1 MKKINLLLIRRNLLL
16 GSTGGGSGKVLRAFQ
31 KYFDKGIF
39 NISFCS
45 FEKGDLEQALKKS
58 GFKIH
63 VLPNQDPERF
73 SEFIRDQKIDVVY
86 FVPWGEKPELTKAAK
101 RGGAS
106 AILLMDNAGKM
117 LDRGASSLL
126 DRQLASKMCA
136 VRYRRWHGMRREEFH
151 KNHMVVYCP
160 IDFDFIEKHSLTH
173 DEISRRKKRLGIA
186 SEDVVIGRIGRADT
200 GKWDDV
206 LIDMM
211 PHLLK
216 KTSNVKFMIMG
227 IPEAKKDKIRKMGL
241 EKYFILID
249 PDPSDAAV
257 AELLS
262 LIDIFAY
269 ASVQGETFGMSIA
282 EAMATK
288 KPIVVKS
295 TPMVDNAQIELVDNG
310 KTGFVAYS
318 PEAFA
323 DAVACLA
330 TRPELAKNMGLAGY
344 EKARQEFEAR
354 KTVRMVERRILEI
367 LAEKGKIPKK
377 MLASYKDARKFPTP
391 KEIDDFE
398 EEYERRLKDIIGKPD
413 SIRIF
418 IGKHV
423 SFSPVMQR
431 FIRSVKL
438 TNLRNS
444 LRKAISK

>member
-1 MKKINLLLIRRNLLL
+1 MKKINLLLVRRNLLL
-16 GSTGGGSGKVLRAFQ
+16 GSTGGGSGKVLRAFE
-31 KYFDKGIF
+31 KYFDKRVF
-39 NISFCS
+39 NVSFCS
-45 FEKGDLEQALKKS
+45 FEKGDLEQSLKKS
-58 GFKIH
+58 GFKLH
-63 VLPNQDPERF
+63 VLPDQDSDRF
-73 SEFIRDQKIDVVY
+73 AKFIEGQKIDVVY

-117 LDRGASSLL
+117 LDREASSFL

-136 VRYRRWHGMRREEFH
+136 VRYRRWHGMAGEDFH

-160 IDFDFIEKHSLTH
+160 IDFDFIEKHSLSRG
-173 DEISRRKKRLGIA
+173 EIRRRREKLGIA
-186 SEDVVIGRIGRADT
+186 PDDVMIGRVGRADT

-211 PHLLK
+211 PHLLR
-216 KTSNVKFMIMG
+216 KTSKVKFLIMG
-227 IPEAKKDKIRKMGL
+227 IPEVKKEKIKRMGL
-241 EKYFILID
+241 EKHFVLID

-257 AELLS
+257 AEFIS
-262 LIDIFAY
+262 LVDIFAY

-282 EAMATK
+282 EAMAAK
-288 KPIVVKS
+288 KPVVVKS

-310 KTGFVAYS
+310 KTGFVAYG

-323 DAVACLA
+323 DAVARLA
-330 TRPELAKNMGLAGY
+330 SNPELAARMGHAGY
-344 EKARQEFEAR
+344 EKARRQFEAG

-367 LAEKGKIPKK
+367 LAEKGKAPCKV
-377 MLASYKDARKFPTP
+377 LVGYKDAGKFPTP

-398 EEYERRLKDIIGKPD
+398 GEYERRLGDVIGRPD
-413 SIRIF
+413 AIRIF
-418 IGKHV
+418 VGKHV

-438 TNLRNS
+438 TDLRNS
-444 LRKAISK
+444 LRKAVSK